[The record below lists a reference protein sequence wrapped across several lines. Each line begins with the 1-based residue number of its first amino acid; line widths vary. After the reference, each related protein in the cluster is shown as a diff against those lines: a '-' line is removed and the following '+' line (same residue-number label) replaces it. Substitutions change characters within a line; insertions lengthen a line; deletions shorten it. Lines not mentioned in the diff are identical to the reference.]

1 MRIYETIF
9 DTFAHCVK
17 LSAGAG
23 RTIRTSRF
31 LFIWQ
36 IFFSFSKWRMALR
49 SCGLNC
55 QLPSC
60 RLLPTGKAI
69 TARFLRTF
77 FLLGGLPTPPFF
89 RSESSL
95 TSIRDIQRNMCAKE
109 ANKVEN
115 WDRKK
120 NYTCATLSTNIS
132 NKDSAKLYFVLLGGV
147 LYEMRFLYCKISWTI
162 KKYRWDKI
170 VEFCWIPNENVEE
183 IGWALSIEK
192 WFCKW
197 NQLTAS
203 RGFERI
209 SCYTSSHWF
218 PLRLYKTA
226 KLREK

>member
-1 MRIYETIF
+1 MRIWDHFWYFCTLCKAKRWSWKNHQDIKISLHMA
-9 DTFAHCVK
+9 D
-17 LSAGAG
+17 
-23 RTIRTSRF
+23 
-31 LFIWQ
+31 
-36 IFFSFSKWRMALR
+36 FFSFSKWRMALR

-132 NKDSAKLYFVLLGGV
+132 NKDSAKLYKSVLLGGV
-147 LYEMRFLYCKISWTI
+147 LYKMRFLHCKT
-162 KKYRWDKI
+162 
-170 VEFCWIPNENVEE
+170 
-183 IGWALSIEK
+183 
-192 WFCKW
+192 
-197 NQLTAS
+197 
-203 RGFERI
+203 
-209 SCYTSSHWF
+209 
-218 PLRLYKTA
+218 
-226 KLREK
+226 